1 MIFLCL
7 YRGKMKTF
15 GTHGP
20 VNPEDHYVVSRS
32 DELADFINRVKLG
45 RYIVIFAPRQTGKTT
60 FFQWA
65 LDAFTVDR
73 TETYF
78 PIELNFEVYEDYCA
92 DDFYTSLYT
101 RIYEEIKHVFQKRG
115 TFPSEDLT
123 QFLENTKIT
132 DHVSMLR
139 FFQQFGTFLG
149 DEKLVLIIDE
159 FDGIP
164 SDAVSGFLNALR
176 TIYVQR
182 TMRKCPYSLGIVGVK
197 NITQLNLNRSIS
209 PFNIQDEFTLP
220 NFTFEQVNELLT
232 QYTDEI
238 GQTFAPEVIENIHR
252 QTAGQP
258 FLVNRFAQILT
269 EEMDIP
275 KSETITMSHF
285 SEAHIEMREE
295 DNANL
300 THLMT
305 NIRRDPSY
313 KNILMRIVSYE
324 RGVRFNPRREIISD
338 LVTLGVIGKAADG
351 MCQIV
356 NPIYHYCILQAF
368 KPEINGL
375 EQDYF
380 AEGTDFQDYLTPTGQ
395 INMDL
400 LLDNFQNFIARVGFR
415 ILQVPETPKELVG
428 QDLLYAY
435 LDQFVSLIRG
445 AMFLE
450 AQTGRGRMDMIIVH
464 NGHKYIVETKIWEG
478 ERFYD
483 AGKKQLAAYLKLER
497 VCEGYYVVFDHRS
510 EPETRVQT
518 EMIDG
523 VTIRS
528 YVIPV
533 VQEVPSRF
541 A

>member
-1 MIFLCL
+1 
-7 YRGKMKTF
+7 MKTF

-65 LDAFTVDR
+65 LEALTAES

-78 PIELNFEVYEDYCA
+78 PIELNFQVYEDYSA
-92 DDFYTSLYT
+92 DDFYLSLYE
-101 RIYEEIKHVFQKRG
+101 RICEQIHSIFIKRG
-115 TFPSEDLT
+115 FVSSEDLT
-123 QFLENTKIT
+123 QFLENTKLT
-132 DHVSMLR
+132 DHVAMLR
-139 FFQQFGTFLG
+139 FFQQFSEFLG
-149 DEKLVLIIDE
+149 DERLVLIIDE

-220 NFTFEQVNELLT
+220 NFTFEQVSELLT
-232 QYTDEI
+232 QYTDEV
-238 GQTFAPEVIENIHR
+238 GQIFAPEVIENIHR

-269 EEMDIP
+269 EEMNIP
-275 KSETITMSHF
+275 KTDTITMSHF
-285 SEAHIEMREE
+285 SQAHIEVREE

-305 NIRRDPSY
+305 NIRRDTRY

-324 RGVRFNPRREIISD
+324 RGVRFNPRKEIISE
-338 LVTLGVIGKAADG
+338 LTTLGVIGKAPDG

-356 NPIYHYCILQAF
+356 NPIYQDCILQAF
-368 KPEINGL
+368 KPEVNGL

-380 AEGTDFQDYLTPTGQ
+380 AEGTDFQDYLTPSGQ

-415 ILQVPETPKELVG
+415 ILQVPETPKEFVG

-450 AQTGRGRMDMIIVH
+450 TQTGRGRMDMIIVH

-478 ERFYD
+478 ERLYD
-483 AGKKQLAAYLKLER
+483 AGKKQLSAYLKLER
-497 VCEGYYVVFDHRS
+497 VQEGYYVVFDHRS
-510 EPETRVQT
+510 EPEPHVET

-523 VTIRS
+523 VTIRC

-533 VQEVPSRF
+533 VQEVPSQRTS
-541 A
+541 

>member
-1 MIFLCL
+1 
-7 YRGKMKTF
+7 MKTF

-32 DELADFINRVKLG
+32 AELADFINRVKLG

-65 LDAFTVDR
+65 LESLTADQ

-78 PIELNFEVYEDYCA
+78 PIELNFQIFQGNSA
-92 DDFYTSLYT
+92 SDFYTTLYK
-101 RIYEEIKHVFQKRG
+101 RIYEQIGSVFQKRS
-115 TFPSEDLT
+115 TIPSEALT
-123 QFLENTKIT
+123 QFLENTKLTNHIE
-132 DHVSMLR
+132 MLE
-139 FFQQFGTFLG
+139 FFQQFGAFLE
-149 DEKLVLIIDE
+149 DEKLVLIIDK

-164 SDAVSGFLNALR
+164 RDAVSGFLNALR

-182 TMRKCPYSLGIVGVK
+182 SMRECPYSIGIVGVK
-197 NITQLNLNRSIS
+197 SITQLNLNRSIS

-220 NFTFEQVNELLT
+220 NFTFEQVRDLLA
-232 QYTDEI
+232 QYTDEV
-238 GQTFAPEVIENIHR
+238 GQTFTPEVVENIHR

-275 KSETITMSHF
+275 KTETITMTHF
-285 SEAHIEMREE
+285 SQAHIEIREE

-324 RGVRFNPRREIISD
+324 RGVRFNPRREIISE
-338 LVTLGVIGKAADG
+338 LVTLGVIGKAPDG

-356 NPIYHYCILQAF
+356 NPIYQYCILQAF
-368 KPEINGL
+368 KPEMNGL
-375 EQDYF
+375 EQDYLP
-380 AEGTDFQDYLTPTGQ
+380 EDTDFLDYLTPTGQ
-395 INMDL
+395 INMEL

-415 ILQVPETPKELVG
+415 ILQVPETPKEYVG

-435 LDQFVSLIRG
+435 LDQFISLIRG

-478 ERFYD
+478 ERRYD
-483 AGKKQLAAYLKLER
+483 SGKEQLAAYLKLER
-497 VCEGYYVVFDHRS
+497 VCEGYYVVFDHRT
-510 EPETRVQT
+510 EPEPRLET
-518 EMIDG
+518 ETIDG
-523 VTIRS
+523 VTIRC

-533 VQEVPSRF
+533 VQEVPSDQV
-541 A
+541 